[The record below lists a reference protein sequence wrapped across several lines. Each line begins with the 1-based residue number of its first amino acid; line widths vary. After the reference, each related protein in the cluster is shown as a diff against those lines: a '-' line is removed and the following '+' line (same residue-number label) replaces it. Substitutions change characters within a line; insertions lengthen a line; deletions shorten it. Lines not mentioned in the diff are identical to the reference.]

1 MAEGARRDYRK
12 FTSQSNTL
20 ALKSQQQGT
29 LIFFAVTIVLLVVL
43 LIVSYVLYLVFPDLW
58 YKSAL
63 TCSSALLNTSRKVQ
77 VALDMHTHV
86 RYA

>member
-29 LIFFAVTIVLLVVL
+29 LIVVAVTIVRVVVL
-43 LIVSYVLYLVFPDLW
+43 LIVSYVRSLGFPDLW
-58 YKSAL
+58 YKTALTVSAL
-63 TCSSALLNTSRKVQ
+63 
-77 VALDMHTHV
+77 
-86 RYA
+86 